1 MRFRELEPDW
11 DDDNVEHIGRH
22 GVEPEEVDS
31 ARGVARSDRA
41 RHGPSDAEEV
51 SAVAER
57 LTAAQRWALREE
69 ARDWDQL
76 GDDEFARLFEKAHPV
91 QVRLRRPLPKPL
103 TIALDERTLNALK
116 RLARRK
122 QVRARHLAAIWIAE
136 RLAHERASGR
146 SRRTA

>member
-1 MRFRELEPDW
+1 M
-11 DDDNVEHIGRH
+11 
-22 GVEPEEVDS
+22 
-31 ARGVARSDRA
+31 
-41 RHGPSDAEEV
+41 
-51 SAVAER
+51 AER
-57 LTAAQRWALREE
+57 LTAPQRRALREE

-76 GDDEFARLFEKAHPV
+76 GDDEFARLFEKARPV

-136 RLAHERASGR
+136 RLAYEHASGR
-146 SRRTA
+146 SRQTA